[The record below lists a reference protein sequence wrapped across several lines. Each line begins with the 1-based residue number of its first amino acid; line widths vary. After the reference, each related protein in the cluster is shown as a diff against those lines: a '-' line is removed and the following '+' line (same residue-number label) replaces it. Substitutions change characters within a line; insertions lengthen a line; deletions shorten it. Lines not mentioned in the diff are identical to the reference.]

1 MRLTVS
7 FDGLDAHRRRMGA
20 TLREWRVDINAP
32 PLVGIRHEPRDWEIT
47 DLSQLAVGP
56 GDTITI
62 EDRRVFLYIREFGV
76 NADSFD
82 EAAEN
87 PDRLRRFHIAWCQ
100 KLREMQAAGRFERYV
115 ASDRVDDPFGIAV
128 RLQAGEWASGDA
140 ELHVCRFC
148 LSHTNWQGYQAAPS
162 KRRTALVTG
171 FSRRVFLA
179 TEATHFAAVP
189 STTDKSTPTMGYAA
203 DWADR
208 SRTYRELRAWRCEDC
223 GVDCSNNR
231 ALLDAHHQNGVTGDN
246 RLSNLRALCK
256 TCHATRHPNWYRVS
270 SAQIATLDRL
280 RTDQRAGR

>member
-1 MRLTVS
+1 
-7 FDGLDAHRRRMGA
+7 
-20 TLREWRVDINAP
+20 
-32 PLVGIRHEPRDWEIT
+32 
-47 DLSQLAVGP
+47 
-56 GDTITI
+56 
-62 EDRRVFLYIREFGV
+62 
-76 NADSFD
+76 
-82 EAAEN
+82 
-87 PDRLRRFHIAWCQ
+87 
-100 KLREMQAAGRFERYV
+100 MQAAGRFERYV
-115 ASDRVDDPFGIAV
+115 ASDRFDDPLGIAA

-189 STTDKSTPTMGYAA
+189 STIDKSTPTMGYAA

-223 GVDCSNNR
+223 RVDCSNRR
-231 ALLDAHHQNGVTGDN
+231 ALLDTHHQNGVTGDN

-256 TCHATRHPNWYRVS
+256 TCHASRHPNWYRVS
-270 SAQIATLDRL
+270 SEQIATLDRL
-280 RTDQRAGR
+280 RTEQRAGR